1 MILGSLL
8 LLLPAVVTQDKE
20 KAKELWR
27 KAAAQGNQDA
37 KDNLKKY
44 FNE

>member
-8 LLLPAVVTQDKE
+8 LLLPAVATQDKE

-27 KAAAQGNQDA
+27 KAAEGNQDA